1 MGILLVYDVTD
12 ESSFNNVRNWMRN
25 IEAHASDGVN
35 KLLVGNKADCDSGG
49 AGGAGGGGAGGAGG
63 AGAAGGSRRAVPF
76 SRGQALADEFGI
88 PFIET
93 SAKDGSHVS
102 DAFLTIAR
110 DVMARLGREA
120 AEHGGGGAGG
130 DGGGGIRLGG
140 SAPARGRGGGAGA
153 RGACCSGA

>member
-35 KLLVGNKADCDSGG
+35 KLLVGNKADCDSGDG
-49 AGGAGGGGAGGAGG
+49 AGGAGG
-63 AGAAGGSRRAVPF
+63 GGSRRAVPF

-88 PFIET
+88 PFVET
-93 SAKDGSHVS
+93 SAKDGSHVA

-110 DVMARLGREA
+110 DVMARLGREHAEGA
-120 AEHGGGGAGG
+120 AGGGGAGMVK
-130 DGGGGIRLGG
+130 LGG
-140 SAPARGRGGGAGA
+140 APPPPPPPPPRS
-153 RGACCSGA
+153 SGA

>member
-35 KLLVGNKADCDSGG
+35 KLLVGNKADCDTVGG
-49 AGGAGGGGAGGAGG
+49 GGGGGGGGGVGGGAGGGGGS
-63 AGAAGGSRRAVPF
+63 SRRAVPF

-88 PFIET
+88 QFIET

-102 DAFLTIAR
+102 DAFLAIAR

-120 AEHGGGGAGG
+120 AEHGP
-130 DGGGGIRLGG
+130 GGGGSSGGIKLGG
-140 SAPARGRGGGAGA
+140 SAPARGRAGGA